1 MPIEIILALW
11 QQYNGDVVA
20 FALAIAREAVN
31 DGQPIED
38 AHEPSP
44 DPQMPLAL

>member
-1 MPIEIILALW
+1 MPNEIILALW
-11 QQYNGDVVA
+11 QHYNGDVLS
-20 FALAIAREAVN
+20 FARAIAREAIN

-44 DPQMPLAL
+44 DPQMPLIV